1 MPLNAASRE
10 HVSRLPAAMMVE
22 CMAGKAAAVNGH
34 CYDATPFRF
43 TEDSTAIDYFGD
55 VLQRGR

>member
-1 MPLNAASRE
+1 
-10 HVSRLPAAMMVE
+10 MMVE

-43 TEDSTAIDYFGD
+43 TEDSTAIDYFGQ
-55 VLQRGR
+55 VLEQGTLRVSVCPPWSQS